1 MQALPLRTTP
11 ETPPELP
18 PAITRV
24 LRRVPNGVFRAR
36 LLKVLTA
43 ASRAISKLRAIE
55 LTRIERMASA
65 PESGA
70 LVLWEEAAPAVGAS
84 ITDVNSLLSTIEDQF
99 PFDDEGEAA
108 DDIDLAFGSFEE
120 SAPAEPTGP
129 SIPTTPEERQNA
141 AEKAIHDIASSLRL
155 EVSRFGTRVRNP
167 SVMTDPW
174 NLLVDIQEFRGKCRA
189 AIGELVYASLSIF
202 EEISRAEV
210 VPEYAKDVS
219 DGIAVRTAWATLNRA
234 VGPLNT
240 RLSTATPEQQVQL
253 LQAVQFELDLF
264 RASRAYQAMRAGDKR
279 HVLTFAADL
288 SRVVAE
294 KKTGRQAQLLVE
306 GFAKFLD
313 SLAVINRREVLMNH
327 DREAFAECGTLLE
340 QASFCLSLEEP
351 ARGLAKLTQAFAVAT
366 RLFGRDHGLDEYL
379 VLRQR
384 WPPSQLSDSALS
396 AVIEELRT
404 CLAESGSHSPTSMF

>member
-1 MQALPLRTTP
+1 
-11 ETPPELP
+11 
-18 PAITRV
+18 V
-24 LRRVPNGVFRAR
+24 LRRVSDGLFRAR

-43 ASRAISKLRAIE
+43 ASRAISRLRAIE

-65 PESGA
+65 PEGGA

-84 ITDVNSLLSTIEDQF
+84 ITDVNSLLTTIEDQF
-99 PFDDEGEAA
+99 PFAEEAEPA

-120 SAPAEPTGP
+120 ASPVEPTGP
-129 SIPTTPEERQNA
+129 QIPTTPEEKQRA
-141 AEKAIHDIASSLRL
+141 AEKTIQDIASSLRL

-189 AIGELVYASLSIF
+189 AVGELVYASLSVF
-202 EEISRAEV
+202 EEISRGAV

-234 VGPLNT
+234 IGPLNN
-240 RLSTATPEQQVQL
+240 RLAAAPVEQQSAL
-253 LQAVQFELDLF
+253 LQTVQVELDLF
-264 RASRAYQAMRAGDKR
+264 RSTRAYQAMRAGDKR
-279 HVLTFAADL
+279 HVLTFATDL
-288 SRVVAE
+288 SRVVAD
-294 KKTGRQAQLLVE
+294 KKTGRPAQLLVE

-313 SLAVINRREVLMNH
+313 SLAVINRREVLINH

-351 ARGLAKLTQAFAVAT
+351 ARGLAKLNQAVAVAT

-384 WPPSQLSDSALS
+384 WPPEQLSDSALS

-404 CLAESGSHSPTSMF
+404 CLAESGAHAPTSMF